1 MKKIYF
7 SFFIFLTP
15 FYGEDIEPKY
25 LCSHEKS
32 ASRWQ
37 TQNSTLNQNQEKID
51 IKFYEHSKKNLVKQ
65 KRERRVIEFPDLGI
79 HMKNWVPNWEH
90 SKVTR
95 KGFELGYYDNVTVPF
110 FENMVVIKTS

>member
-37 TQNSTLNQNQEKID
+37 AQNSTLNQNQEKID
-51 IKFYEHSKKNLVKQ
+51 KDLVVNQ
-65 KRERRVIEFPDLGI
+65 KRSDFVGCLE
-79 HMKNWVPNWEH
+79 
-90 SKVTR
+90 
-95 KGFELGYYDNVTVPF
+95 ELKLLHV
-110 FENMVVIKTS
+110 

>member
-51 IKFYEHSKKNLVKQ
+51 IKFYELNLDIDFNSS
-65 KRERRVIEFPDLGI
+65 RI
-79 HMKNWVPNWEH
+79 HG
-90 SKVTR
+90 S
-95 KGFELGYYDNVTVPF
+95 VTV
-110 FENMVVIKTS
+110 NGVIGNIYPDFIELDLYDLSLIHISEPTRRS